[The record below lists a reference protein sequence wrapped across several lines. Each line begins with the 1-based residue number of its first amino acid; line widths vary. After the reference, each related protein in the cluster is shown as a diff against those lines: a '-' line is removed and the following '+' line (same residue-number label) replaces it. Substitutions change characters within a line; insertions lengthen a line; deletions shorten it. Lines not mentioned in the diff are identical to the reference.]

1 MDYIKLKTLDGN
13 DIKISSL
20 GFGCEPLGGTDWGN
34 VDIKSIEKAFYKSID
49 IGWNY
54 FDTAAVYGLGA
65 SEENLGNLLSNIKD
79 ELVVSTKVGMTWD
92 NSVLLS
98 NKGNLRSKIKID
110 ASPKEI
116 RASVERSLKR
126 LNLTS
131 IPLIFLH
138 NPDPRVPIEE
148 SVGEL
153 NKMALEGKIR
163 AIGLSNFSNN
173 DIQKASNECLISAV
187 QMERNSLD
195 ILHGSKSTN
204 SIGTCK
210 KLKIPIFGYGTL
222 ARGILTG
229 KYGDNTP
236 IFEKNDR
243 RHRLD
248 FFQKENYLEIWKVL
262 SKWAILADQLNVP
275 MSALSIRMALDM
287 LDVDVAIVG
296 IKSSKQV
303 EINSKSLEWKISE
316 KMSRELLK
324 NV

>member
-20 GFGCEPLGGTDWGN
+20 GFGCEPLGGTDWGS

-49 IGWNY
+49 MGWNY

-92 NSVLLS
+92 DSVLLS

-110 ASPKEI
+110 VSPKEI

-163 AIGLSNFSNN
+163 AIGLSNFLS
-173 DIQKASNECLISAV
+173 DEIQKASSECLISAV

-195 ILHGSKSTN
+195 ILDGRKSIETVR
-204 SIGTCK
+204 ICK
-210 KLKIPIFGYGTL
+210 KLEIPIFGYGTL

-229 KYGDNTP
+229 KYGKDIP
-236 IFEKNDR
+236 IFENNDR
-243 RHRLD
+243 RHRLEI
-248 FFQKENYLEIWKVL
+248 FQKENYSKIWKVL
-262 SKWAILADQLNVP
+262 SKWTIISDRLNVP

-296 IKSSKQV
+296 IKSTKQLT
-303 EINSKSLEWKISE
+303 INSESLGWKISE

-324 NV
+324 HV